1 MDRGQPHNFE
11 RKIAIGSKTHRK
23 KGSSPETKQQ
33 GRKRNIAF
41 RDAIYFYLFYFICHT
56 IIPKN
61 IGKEENKKW
70 RGDLTET
77 IGAYK
82 RLGLLEL

>member
-11 RKIAIGSKTHRK
+11 RKIAIRSKTHRK

-41 RDAIYFYLFYFICHT
+41 RDT
-56 IIPKN
+56 IPALIVS
-61 IGKEENKKW
+61 IIKEALMKKW
-70 RGDLTET
+70 NLIQEQP
-77 IGAYK
+77 
-82 RLGLLEL
+82 LP